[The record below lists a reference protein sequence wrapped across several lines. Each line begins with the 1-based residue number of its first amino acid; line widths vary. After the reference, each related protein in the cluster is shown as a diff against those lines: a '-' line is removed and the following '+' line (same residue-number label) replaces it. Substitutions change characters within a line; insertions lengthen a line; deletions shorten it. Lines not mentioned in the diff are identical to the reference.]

1 MIQGEERGYKFS
13 NASAR
18 QHILNLAYEEIY
30 DQKIDE
36 YELSKRLFGVKTSN
50 VNPLIGNWGLSWPVI
65 RLKYIDRLSSN
76 KYKIKT
82 SLVWHDAEHDTNT
95 KAGEVVFTIKKK
107 PNSYYGYVV
116 KSLKIIKT
124 SNF

>member
-1 MIQGEERGYKFS
+1 M
-13 NASAR
+13 
-18 QHILNLAYEEIY
+18 
-30 DQKIDE
+30 
-36 YELSKRLFGVKTSN
+36 V
-50 VNPLIGNWGLSWPVI
+50 IGNWGLSWPVI
-65 RLKYIDRLSSN
+65 RLKYIGRLSSN

-82 SLVWHDAEHDTNT
+82 NLVWHDAEHDTNT
-95 KAGEVVFTIKKK
+95 KAGEVDFIIKKK